1 MSSTTPSPA
10 PKPLEYG
17 ASITLE
23 QAKRIMAAAEAEAMA
38 NGWPMAI
45 AIVDT
50 GAHLVL
56 LHKLDHTQLNSITI
70 AQRKAETAVKM
81 KRPTKVLEDAVIN
94 GGPGLRILSLDGV
107 VTLEG
112 GVPILMDGKIIGAI
126 GVSGM
131 SSAQDGI
138 TAAAGIKALNG

>member
-1 MSSTTPSPA
+1 MSSTPQPSTT
-10 PKPLEYG
+10 PKPIEYG

-23 QAKRIMAAAEAEAMA
+23 QAKRIMAAAETEAQ
-38 NGWPMAI
+38 NNNWPMAI

-56 LHKLDHTQLNSITI
+56 LHKLDHTQLNSIAI

-81 KRPTKVLEDAVIN
+81 KRPTKVLEDSVIS

-112 GVPILMDGKIIGAI
+112 GVPILLDGKIIGAI

-138 TAAAGIKALNG
+138 VAAAGIKAL